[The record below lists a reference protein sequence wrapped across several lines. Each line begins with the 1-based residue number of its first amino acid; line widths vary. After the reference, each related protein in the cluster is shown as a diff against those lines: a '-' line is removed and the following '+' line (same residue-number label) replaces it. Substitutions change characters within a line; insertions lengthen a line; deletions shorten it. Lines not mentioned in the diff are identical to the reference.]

1 MNYIVLDIETQN
13 LVQDWD
19 KPWEAGLACCC
30 VWTSWDG
37 RFLLF
42 GPNDIERLNT
52 SLSAWH
58 VQQKARPVVTYNGES
73 FDLRILVELGVT
85 ALKDQDDTN
94 SVDMAAILLH
104 KTGRRWSLEE
114 VARHTLSR
122 GKSGHGHQAP
132 QMFAEGQFAH
142 LHTYCMDDVAL
153 TRDLFE
159 FARKHG
165 YLVVG
170 KDRIVNIRMRD
181 CTAGPREVCEPPS
194 KEPATQKQIEFLRRL
209 HHPTL
214 WVPTPGL
221 TKHQAGQMIERL
233 KNTGQVRP

>member
-1 MNYIVLDIETQN
+1 MNYIVLDIETQQ

-19 KPWEAGLACCC
+19 QPWKAGLACCC

-42 GPNDIERLNT
+42 GPNDIERLNA
-52 SLSAWH
+52 SLLAWYA
-58 VQQKARPVVTYNGES
+58 QSKASHVVTYAGDN
-73 FDLRILVELGVT
+73 FDLRVLSELGVT
-85 ALKDQDDTN
+85 ALQDRGDAF
-94 SVDMAAILLH
+94 SVDMSAQLLH
-104 KTGRRWSLEE
+104 KTGRRWKLEE
-114 VARHTLSR
+114 VARHTLGR

-132 QMFAEGQFAH
+132 QMFAAGEFAH

-170 KDRIVNIRMRD
+170 RDYVVDMRLRG

-194 KEPATQKQIEFLRRL
+194 RDPATERQLALIRRL
-209 HHPTL
+209 HDPIP

-221 TKHQAGQMIERL
+221 TKFQASQMIERM
-233 KNTGQVRP
+233 KGSRP